1 VSALRV
7 GHGVY
12 VDPWTHMEITGPQP
26 LPTVPEAPVFRRRA
40 TPEELAR
47 LDDPAPSRIVDGIGL
62 VPRPPR
68 GVLTDAEVRARRGS
82 CSGVSD
88 FMVAE
93 TVRACGGNVSA
104 AAALLTVPPSSLHR
118 RVGSMLAHG
127 LLSPDVAGMLGRGV
141 PRRKSA

>member
-1 VSALRV
+1 VSAIRLN
-7 GHGVY
+7 GTY
-12 VDPWTHMEITGPQP
+12 LDPYTRQP
-26 LPTVPEAPVFRRRA
+26 YVPEEPRGVMVFDPCRRKA

-68 GVLTDAEVRARRGS
+68 GVLTDAEVRSRRGS

-88 FMVAE
+88 FMVSE
-93 TVRACGGNVSA
+93 TVRSCGGNVSA

-141 PRRKSA
+141 SKRKSA